1 VAVGAGAYDNLTPIS
16 RIGQAFIASPTEA
29 PDTACLAELA
39 PRWVLPPMDEA
50 WDGNQ
55 ATPHP

>member
-1 VAVGAGAYDNLTPIS
+1 MSGHGVIAYS
-16 RIGQAFIASPTEA
+16 ECAQRIGQAFIASPTEA

-50 WDGNQ
+50 
-55 ATPHP
+55 